1 MCLSQ
6 SCGKCISC
14 RIGLKKLSNLLD
26 SVLDGKA
33 ILNTLELI
41 KKTSR
46 VIQLTADCA
55 IGHEAGGLALD
66 SIEGYF
72 DDYKE
77 HMLNDNSTC
86 NSNQPVAC
94 VNLCPAHVDIPGYI
108 ALVKAGRYDDAV
120 NLIRH
125 MNPFPITCAFIC
137 EHPCENRCKRTIID
151 SPINIRG
158 IKRVAIEKSK
168 NPSLSKIAEKTGK
181 KVAVIGGGQGGFR
194 AAYYLS

>member
-14 RIGLKKLSNLLD
+14 RISLKKLSNLLD

-46 VIQLTADCA
+46 VIQLTADCD
-55 IGHEAGGLALD
+55 IGHESGGLALD
-66 SIEGYF
+66 SIEDYF

-77 HMLNDNSTC
+77 HVLNDNSTC

-94 VNLCPAHVDIPGYI
+94 VNLCPANVDISGYI
-108 ALVKAGRYDDAV
+108 AL
-120 NLIRH
+120 
-125 MNPFPITCAFIC
+125 
-137 EHPCENRCKRTIID
+137 
-151 SPINIRG
+151 
-158 IKRVAIEKSK
+158 
-168 NPSLSKIAEKTGK
+168 
-181 KVAVIGGGQGGFR
+181 
-194 AAYYLS
+194 